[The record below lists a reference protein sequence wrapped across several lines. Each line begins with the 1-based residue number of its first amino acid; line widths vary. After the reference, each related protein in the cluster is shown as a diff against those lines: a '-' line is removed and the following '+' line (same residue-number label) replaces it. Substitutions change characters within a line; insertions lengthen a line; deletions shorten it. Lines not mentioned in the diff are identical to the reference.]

1 MQPTPLPAG
10 YGHKGKWKGRELE
23 LMPTFKGHLAEAIPE
38 TRKLTAAERRL
49 VCAREG
55 LARLQDVALPASAVR
70 PDSEW
75 VGMDDD
81 PDAPV

>member
-70 PDSEW
+70 PYSEW
-75 VGMDDD
+75 DSDMDDD
-81 PDAPV
+81 SGV